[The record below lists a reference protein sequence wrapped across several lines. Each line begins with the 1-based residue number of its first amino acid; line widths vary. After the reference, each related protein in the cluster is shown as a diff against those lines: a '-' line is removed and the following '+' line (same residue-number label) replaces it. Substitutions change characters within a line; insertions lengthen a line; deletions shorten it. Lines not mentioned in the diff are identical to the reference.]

1 MDCGALDYDDP
12 LVNAGEL
19 KYFDSTS
26 KTGEALVNELAIL
39 LTGGRLNT
47 NARSIIVNA
56 FNAAGNNANGRK
68 IAAKLI
74 ATTPE
79 FHSTNVADA
88 KTTGRPNYDVPS
100 ASNKAYK
107 AVIFLM
113 MDGGADSY
121 SKCGLFIFEFM
132 YWLALLFYIFIFLT
146 NANLTKYHST
156 DMLVPNSN
164 SCSGSNGAMYDHY
177 NSVRSGLAI
186 PKASLLNIDASGSN
200 QMCSN
205 FGIHP
210 NLPFLQ
216 KLYNGADLLWVSNL
230 GVLQKQNT
238 NTNNF
243 GENTDETELFA
254 HNRKCFNDM
263 LQCSFNYW
271 SNLTLHILFQSKVT
285 KSRTWIYTRIKRD
298 AE

>member
-132 YWLALLFYIFIFLT
+132 YWLALLFYFFIFFNERKFDQISLDRHVS
-146 NANLTKYHST
+146 TK
-156 DMLVPNSN
+156 L
-164 SCSGSNGAMYDHY
+164 
-177 NSVRSGLAI
+177 
-186 PKASLLNIDASGSN
+186 KLL
-200 QMCSN
+200 
-205 FGIHP
+205 
-210 NLPFLQ
+210 
-216 KLYNGADLLWVSNL
+216 
-230 GVLQKQNT
+230 
-238 NTNNF
+238 
-243 GENTDETELFA
+243 
-254 HNRKCFNDM
+254 
-263 LQCSFNYW
+263 
-271 SNLTLHILFQSKVT
+271 
-285 KSRTWIYTRIKRD
+285 
-298 AE
+298 